1 MPVGYIPNHT
11 VENLPDMIKEQVKM
25 LVEET
30 AYGEKLEKQ
39 LKEEREIA
47 DALAVELSSC
57 YAPVS
62 WMFNEDI
69 SKALKRWREAR
80 K

>member
-1 MPVGYIPNHT
+1 MKSIDTTISRNDYI
-11 VENLPDMIKEQVKM
+11 
-25 LVEET
+25 EE
-30 AYGEKLEKQ
+30 LEKQ

-57 YAPVS
+57 HASIS

-80 K
+80 KTT

>member
-1 MPVGYIPNHT
+1 MKNTDEYV
-11 VENLPDMIKEQVKM
+11 LS
-25 LVEET
+25 LEE
-30 AYGEKLEKQ
+30 ALRQ
-39 LKEEREIA
+39 EREIA

-57 YAPVS
+57 HSSIS

-80 K
+80 KTT